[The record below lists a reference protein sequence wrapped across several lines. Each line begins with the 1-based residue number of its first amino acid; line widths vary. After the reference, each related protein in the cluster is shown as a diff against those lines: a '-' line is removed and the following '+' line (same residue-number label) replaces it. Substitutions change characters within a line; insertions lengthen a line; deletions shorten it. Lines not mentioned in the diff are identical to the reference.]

1 MKALLPIAV
10 FLLMVSIGMSLRP
23 GELVQH
29 WRRLMGWAWLR
40 LLLATFIVPPLVV
53 LVMYRH
59 MPLERGEGIG
69 LLLLAVVPGAP
80 LMSRFAAKRGFDMQ
94 LAASYQVWGAVQ
106 MPLMIP
112 LIVYGVAKLYD
123 KTVWIPPRLLFAQIA
138 ENQFLPLL
146 IGLLLMHFASRF
158 ARKVQPPLTMVGN
171 VLLFAIIAAALWKM
185 RVALAAVT
193 AWVVV
198 AAVLLAAA
206 SMLAIPLLL
215 HTRGEMNKTL
225 ALCNAN
231 RHVGLAFLLAGDFL
245 KARNA
250 IPAIACYALVA
261 PVAMLVYARIV
272 RRKQAKIAVST
283 SPA

>member
-1 MKALLPIAV
+1 MKLLLPVAV

-23 GELVQH
+23 SEVVRH
-29 WRRLMGWAWLR
+29 WRRLMGWPWVR
-40 LLLATFIVPPLVV
+40 LVLATFIVPPLVV
-53 LVMYRH
+53 LLMYRH
-59 MPLERGEGIG
+59 MPLSRGEGVG

-80 LMSRFAAKRGFDMQ
+80 LMSRAAAKRGFDMH

-106 MPLMIP
+106 MPLMLP
-112 LIVYGVAKLYD
+112 LIVYTVAKLYD

-146 IGLLLMHFASRF
+146 IGVALVYFATEF
-158 ARKVQPPLTMVGN
+158 ARKIQPPITVVGN
-171 VLLFAIIAAALWKM
+171 VLLIVMIAAALWKM
-185 RVALAAVT
+185 RAELEAIT
-193 AWVVV
+193 AWVLV
-198 AAVLLAAA
+198 AAIALAVA

-215 HTRGEMNKTL
+215 RAGGETNKTL

-231 RHVGLAFLLAGDFL
+231 RHIGLALLLAGDFL

-261 PVAMLVYARIV
+261 PVAMLVYARAV
-272 RRKQAKIAVST
+272 RRPQKALEAVS
-283 SPA
+283 S